1 MKKLLSYISVAIM
14 VMATGG
20 AHAQT
25 TGKSALKANQT
36 ELQRMRTVL
45 GEKYSRNKDL
55 ALQMAKQRNW
65 AVQQVQEDGT
75 LASLEGI
82 DALGFPVYYITQNNT
97 RAAATIST
105 NQLWAGGS
113 TGLNLSGNSAILSGK
128 LGVWDGGAVRATHQ
142 ELTGRIVQRDNVTSI
157 SDHATHVSGTM
168 IGSGVNALA
177 KGMSFGALN
186 LQAWDFS
193 NDGPEM
199 AAAAAGLLISN
210 HSYGTIAGWR
220 YNSSRAGTTSNPYW
234 EFYGNPN
241 VSTTEDANFGY
252 YNDRAREWDQIAYN
266 APYYLIVKSAGNNR
280 SENGPAIGQPFWKL
294 DANGY
299 WTLVTARP
307 AGISS
312 NNGYDIISTYGNAK
326 NILTVGAV
334 EPIANGYRAKEDVK
348 ISSFSSWGPT
358 DDGRIKP
365 DVVGNGVG
373 LLSSIGTADNTYASY
388 NGTSMS
394 SPNVS
399 GSLNLLQ
406 EYYHK
411 LNGNFMRAAT
421 LKGLAIHTAD
431 EAGASPGPDYVYG
444 WGLVNMERAA
454 NLLSNKGNNYQLAE
468 KTLAEGETYTFN
480 VTASGKG
487 PLMITISWTDVEGE
501 TLPFTAAML
510 NNRAPRLVNDLDL
523 RISKGLEEYK
533 PWVLD
538 PANPANPAGFGDNIL
553 DNVEQVYIAN
563 AVPGASYT
571 VTVSHKGTLT
581 RGPQA
586 YSILASGVGGSAY
599 CASGATSDADSKIDS
614 FSFAGISNTSGTS
627 CSAFADFTNL
637 TGTAEP
643 GQTLPLSIGLGTCG
657 AENNKI
663 AKVFIDWNGNSSF
676 DDAGELVA
684 TSGTVSGSAT
694 FNTSITVP
702 SSVTPNTQTRMRV
715 VLVETNDA
723 ADVKAC
729 GTYAKGET
737 QDYLLR
743 FAQASKDVGV
753 ASLAFPDQN
762 LCANPS
768 QGIIVLLRNYG
779 TVAQSNIPV
788 TVAIT
793 NNNGQTTTLTGTYTS
808 SLPANGEARFYMQG
822 SFNAQAGKTY
832 TFAMHTSLADD
843 QNPANNAKTETRV
856 ASNPAAAPTATASI
870 CAGTQVALKS
880 AGDGTTFWYDAAIG
894 GNLLAAGNN
903 TSIPAAP
910 AGNVL
915 FAALNDFTGQVG
927 PAAKTSFTG
936 GGYNQYGPSVYV
948 TAKVPFILESAR
960 LYIGNPG
967 KITFTV
973 ETLAGVPVST
983 TTLDVTNTRTPA
995 AAGSVADDPTDQGA
1009 VYPLNLA
1016 FPSAGDYRI
1025 SIAYENGATIF
1036 RNNAGVTGYPFTI
1049 PNVMS
1054 ITGNSATAAS
1064 YYYFYNVK
1072 VKAYGCAG
1080 PRVVV
1085 PVNTSAPVQATI
1097 TAEGAT
1103 TFCEGNSVVLKSNT
1117 GTGYTY
1123 AWFKGGQA
1131 IAGATAA
1138 TYTATTSAEYTVKVT
1153 NELGCDATSAPTT
1166 VTVNALPPATV
1177 VIEKDFT
1184 PGICLGDAFS
1194 QTLRAKL
1201 STQNAI
1207 YTYQWYKDGAPIAGA
1222 DQSTYTATA
1231 KGSYTLAVA
1240 TTCGSTVSQPVVL
1253 NNDVAQITVEN
1264 ASACANSSATINAQT
1279 SSGQLYWY
1287 SAATGGELLYTGNS
1301 FTTPKL
1307 ERGTSYF
1314 VAASNATGGKLNS
1327 PSSTT
1332 GGSYSSFTGGR
1343 MYFDAAAPF
1352 VLEKATINV
1361 ATAGTMTIGIMDMGK
1376 SDVIVNRVTI
1386 EVTPGVKEYTLNLVV
1401 PNAGTDY
1408 GIQVIDFGGGAT
1420 AYRNNTA
1427 NAATY
1432 PYKLDGLVSIT
1443 GNNQTAPTSFYYFL
1457 YEWQVSTPS
1466 CATAARTEVPV
1477 TVTTLSAAI
1486 VAEGP
1491 TEFCEGGSV
1500 VLSANTGVSSEEALT
1515 NGYTYLWSNG
1525 ATTPSITAS
1534 AGGSYT
1540 VTLTSKS
1547 CQVTSEAIEVII
1559 QPLPAK
1565 PTITQN
1571 SAELSSSAAE
1581 GNQWFLN
1588 GVAIEGATGQ
1598 THTATASGKYNV
1610 QVTSAQG
1617 CSNLSADLNLT
1628 LTGLRDFSA
1637 ENGLQ
1642 VTPNPTNGKFSIKY
1656 STTSAA
1662 PVQVRLVSMVG
1673 KVVFVETAKN
1683 VGATYTRELNLP
1695 NLADGMYVLH
1705 LQQGN
1710 RTVTRK
1716 VVVRH

>member
-1 MKKLLSYISVAIM
+1 
-14 VMATGG
+14 MATGSL
-20 AHAQT
+20 HAQT
-25 TGKSALKANQT
+25 TGKDALKANRT
-36 ELQRMRTVL
+36 ELQRLRTVL
-45 GEKYSRNKDL
+45 GEKYARNKDL

-65 AVQQVQEDGT
+65 AVQQVQEDGS

-113 TGLNLSGNSAILSGK
+113 TGLNLSGSSAVLSGK

-142 ELTGRIVQRDNVTSI
+142 ELTGRIVQRDNVTAI

-168 IGSGVNALA
+168 IGSGANALA

-193 NDGPEM
+193 NDGAEM
-199 AAAAAGLLISN
+199 VAAASELLISN

-220 YNSSRAGTTSNPYW
+220 YNTSRAGTTANPYW
-234 EFYGNPN
+234 EWWGNPSI
-241 VSTTEDANFGY
+241 STTEDANFGY

-280 SENGPAIGQPFWKL
+280 NDNGPAVGQPYWKF
-294 DANGY
+294 DANSN
-299 WTLVTARP
+299 WVLVTARP
-307 AGISS
+307 AGI
-312 NNGYDIISTYGNAK
+312 NNNNSYDIISTTGNAK

-334 EPIANGYRAKEDVK
+334 EPIANGYRTKEDVK
-348 ISSFSSWGPT
+348 ISAFSSWGPT

-394 SPNVS
+394 APNVS

-431 EAGASPGPDYVYG
+431 EAGSSPGPDYVYG
-444 WGLVNMERAA
+444 WGLVNMEKAA
-454 NLLSNKGNNYQLAE
+454 NLLTNKDKNHQLAE
-468 KTLAEGETYTFN
+468 KTLGQGETYTFN

-501 TLPFTAAML
+501 ALPINPSVL

-523 RISKGLEEYK
+523 RISKGLSMYS
-533 PWVLD
+533 PWVMD
-538 PANPANPAGFGDNIL
+538 PANPTNPAGFGDNTL

-586 YSILASGVGGSAY
+586 YSILASGVGGSTY
-599 CASGATSDADSKIDS
+599 CASGATSDADSKISS
-614 FSFAGISNTSGTS
+614 FSFAGITNNAGTS

-637 TGTAEP
+637 IGTAEP

-657 AENNKI
+657 ADNNKI

-684 TSGTVSGSAT
+684 TSGTVSSSAT
-694 FNTSITVP
+694 FNTNITVP
-702 SSVTPNTQTRMRV
+702 SSVIPNTQTRMRV
-715 VLVETNDA
+715 VLVETDNA

-729 GTYAKGET
+729 DSYAKGET

-753 ASLAFPDQN
+753 ASLVFPDQN

-768 QGIIVLLRNYG
+768 QGVIVLLRNYG
-779 TVAQSNIPV
+779 TVAQANIPV

-793 NNNGQTTTLTGTYTS
+793 NNNGQTTTLTGTYTGS
-808 SLPANGEARFYMQG
+808 VPANGEARFYMQG

-832 TFAMHTSLADD
+832 TFAMQTNLADD
-843 QNPANNAKTETRV
+843 QNPANNAKSETRV
-856 ASNPAAAPTATASI
+856 ASNLAAAPTATASI

-880 AGDGTTFWYDAAIG
+880 TGDGTTFWYDAAVG

-903 TSIPAAP
+903 TTLPAAP

-927 PAAKTSFTG
+927 PATKYSYTG
-936 GGYNQYGPSVYV
+936 GGYNQFTPYVYV
-948 TAKVPFILESAR
+948 TAKVPFVMESAR

-973 ETLAGVPVST
+973 ETLAGVPVSS
-983 TTLDVTNTRTPA
+983 TTLDVANTRTPA
-995 AAGSVADDPTDQGA
+995 AAGNVADDPTDQGA
-1009 VYPLNLA
+1009 VYPLNLT

-1025 SIAYENGATIF
+1025 AIAYENGATIY
-1036 RNNAGVTGYPFTI
+1036 RNNAGVTGYPYTI

-1064 YYYFYNVK
+1064 YYYFYNLK

-1085 PVNTSAPVQATI
+1085 PVNTSAPAQATI
-1097 TAEGAT
+1097 TAEGPT
-1103 TFCEGNSVVLKSNT
+1103 TFCDGSSVVLKANT

-1123 AWFKGGQA
+1123 AWFKNGQA

-1138 TYTATTSAEYTVKVT
+1138 TYTATTAADYTVKVT
-1153 NELGCDATSAPTT
+1153 NELGCDATSAATT
-1166 VTVNALPPATV
+1166 VTVNALPPTTV

-1184 PGICLGDAFS
+1184 PGVCFGDAIS

-1201 STQNAI
+1201 STQNAA

-1222 DQSTYTATA
+1222 TAGTYTATA
-1231 KGSYTLAVA
+1231 KGNYTLAVA
-1240 TTCGSTVSQPVVL
+1240 SVCGSTMSQPATL
-1253 NNDVAQITVEN
+1253 NNDVAQVTVEN
-1264 ASACANSSATINAQT
+1264 VSTCAKSSATINGQT
-1279 SSGQLYWY
+1279 SVGQLYWY
-1287 SAATGGELLYTGNS
+1287 SAATGGELLHTGNT

-1307 ERGTSYF
+1307 ESNTSYF
-1314 VAASNATGGKLNS
+1314 VAASNATGGRLNS
-1327 PSSTT
+1327 ASSTT
-1332 GGSYSSFTGGR
+1332 GGAYSSFTGGR

-1361 ATAGTMTIGIMDMGK
+1361 ATAGTMTIGIMDKGK

-1386 EVTPGVKEYTLNLVV
+1386 EVTPGIKEYTLNLIV
-1401 PNAGTDY
+1401 PSAGTDY
-1408 GIQVIDFGGGAT
+1408 GMQVLEFGGGAT
-1420 AYRNNTA
+1420 AYRNNIA
-1427 NAATY
+1427 NSASY
-1432 PYKLDGLVSIT
+1432 PYKIDGLVSIT
-1443 GNNQTAPTSFYYFL
+1443 GNNQPIPSSFYYFL

-1466 CATAARTEVPV
+1466 CATAARVEVPIVV
-1477 TVTTLSAAI
+1477 TSLSAAI
-1486 VAEGP
+1486 AAQGP

-1500 VLSANTGVSSEEALT
+1500 VLSANTGLSSEQAMA

-1525 ATTPSITAS
+1525 ATTPSITVNTS
-1534 AGGSYT
+1534 GSYT
-1540 VTLTSKS
+1540 VTVKSKD
-1547 CQVTSEAIEVII
+1547 CQVTSTAVEVSM
-1559 QPLPAK
+1559 QPLPTK

-1571 SAELSSSAAE
+1571 SDELSSSAAE

-1588 GVAIEGATGQ
+1588 GVAIDGATGQ
-1598 THTATASGKYNV
+1598 THAAKASGKYTV
-1610 QVTSAQG
+1610 QVTSEKG
-1617 CSNLSADLNLT
+1617 CTNLSAELSLT
-1628 LTGLRDFSA
+1628 LTGLKDFSA

-1642 VTPNPTNGKFSIKY
+1642 VIPNPTNGKFSIKY
-1656 STTSAA
+1656 TTTSAA
-1662 PVQVRLVSMVG
+1662 PVQVRLVSMIG

-1716 VVVRH
+1716 VMVRH